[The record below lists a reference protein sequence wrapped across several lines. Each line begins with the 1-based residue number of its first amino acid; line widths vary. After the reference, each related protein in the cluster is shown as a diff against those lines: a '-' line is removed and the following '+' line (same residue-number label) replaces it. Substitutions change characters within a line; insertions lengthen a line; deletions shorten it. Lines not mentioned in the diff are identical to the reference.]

1 MSSNTAVENDRDIIK
16 FLGAQSLDK
25 FRMISDDTLTP
36 KLQSYLGTEAYAEAR
51 AIAEDTLK
59 KTGDGHLGINVSPNI
74 IFVPGV
80 MGSLLSSRLGGV
92 WWIDM
97 RTRKYINSLRLAPDG
112 KTDAT
117 PEHGITPFGVDITY
131 LPFFAAV
138 DKVKT
143 STTSSSPTT
152 GANPSRRAPTRCAI
166 WSTSFLR
173 RTRGR

>member
-1 MSSNTAVENDRDIIK
+1 
-16 FLGAQSLDK
+16 
-25 FRMISDDTLTP
+25 MISDDTLTP

-51 AIAEDTLK
+51 AIAKDTLK

-138 DKVKT
+138 DKSEDFNYQFFPYDWRK
-143 STTSSSPTT
+143 PL
-152 GANPSRRAPTRCAI
+152 RRAPTRCAI
-166 WSTSFLR
+166 WSTSFLL